1 MNIPILTDILII
13 FGLAVVVLLLCHRL
27 RIPTIVGFLFTGIVS
42 GPYGLGLV
50 KAVHEVEIFAEVGVV
65 LLLFTIGIEFS
76 LERLL
81 QIRKS
86 VLVGGSIQVLLTIGI
101 SFLLAVSFGLAAG
114 EAVFIGF
121 LVALSSTAIVLKLI
135 QERAELD
142 SPHGRTALGML
153 IFQDIAIVP
162 MILLTPV
169 LAGAGDTTGSAFL
182 FLLAKGLGIVLI
194 VVVLAKW
201 VVARV
206 LYEVA
211 KTRNQDLFLLS
222 IILMCLGIAWLTSKA
237 GLSLALGAF
246 LAGLVL
252 SESEYSHHALGNILP
267 FRDIFTTFFFVSIGM
282 MLDFS
287 ILLRQPALLAALT
300 LGVLLLKSVIASATT
315 LMLGLPLRTAVLT
328 GLAVSQIGEFSFI
341 LSRAGLENGLMLGD
355 VYQMFLAVSILT
367 MAATPFVLSGAPHLA
382 DVLVKLPWP
391 KRLLSGFSP
400 LPEQCDPE
408 LKNHLVI
415 IGFGVNGR
423 NLARAASV
431 AGIPYVIVD
440 MNPETVRRE
449 QNRGEPIIFGDATQ
463 EAVLHHTNIREAK
476 TVVIAIN
483 DAPATRRITEL
494 VRRLNWKVHLI
505 VRTRFLQEV
514 KPLYEL
520 GADEVIPEEFETSVE
535 IFTRVLT
542 KYLIPREEIERLV
555 AEIRADGYKMLRSLV
570 LPAASLSDLS
580 HHLHEIDLTAFR
592 ISAESPLSGKT
603 LGQVDLRKRFGV
615 TVVAI
620 GRNSE
625 ILGNPGAETVIQ
637 PGDIL
642 FLLGAPENISR
653 ALNG

>member
-1 MNIPILTDILII
+1 
-13 FGLAVVVLLLCHRL
+13 
-27 RIPTIVGFLFTGIVS
+27 
-42 GPYGLGLV
+42 
-50 KAVHEVEIFAEVGVV
+50 

-101 SFLLAVSFGLAAG
+101 SFLLAASFGLAAG
-114 EAVFIGF
+114 EAIFIGF

-300 LGVLLLKSVIASATT
+300 LSVLLLKSVIASATT
-315 LMLGLPLRTAVLT
+315 LVLGLPLRTAVLT

-603 LGQVDLRKRFGV
+603 LGQADLRKRFGV

-620 GRNSE
+620 GRDSE